1 MLDGLESSIEPKD
14 KMETKAQSPKN
25 VTSDEAYQTRAV
37 DVSLKSSGEIIN
49 ELEPLR
55 KSSSVFLEEMD
66 EKAFKLG
73 LIHKNSIEV
82 NGAPVF
88 TTLSKSQ
95 VIQGKRTIKQELTPL
110 QDIPIENLLP
120 SLKCCK
126 RYF

>member
-1 MLDGLESSIEPKD
+1 M
-14 KMETKAQSPKN
+14 
-25 VTSDEAYQTRAV
+25 TSDEPYNTNAV
-37 DVSLKSSGEIIN
+37 DVSLKSIN

-88 TTLSKSQ
+88 TTLSKS
-95 VIQGKRTIKQELTPL
+95 
-110 QDIPIENLLP
+110 
-120 SLKCCK
+120 
-126 RYF
+126 